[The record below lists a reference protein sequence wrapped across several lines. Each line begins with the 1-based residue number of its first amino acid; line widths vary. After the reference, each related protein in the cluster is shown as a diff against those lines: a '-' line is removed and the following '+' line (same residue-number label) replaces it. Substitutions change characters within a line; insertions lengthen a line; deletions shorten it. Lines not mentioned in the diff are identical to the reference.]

1 MSLILSPTTHVRAGA
16 GQRTN
21 RITAGLLA
29 SACFA
34 ATNLVLAAGAGAS
47 DYTLGGGAPVA
58 INPAFDP
65 FLTTGIVNVDEVVNI
80 NANQNSA
87 VTVNTLNGAV
97 NTVNVAAGSTITS
110 PIWGTYQLNNLSNTT
125 LVLDGTIIAA
135 GNGATLDTAFF
146 LNNNTVTVS
155 GAGSIQAGGFGV
167 WARGDAGA
175 ITINGITGGITSG
188 STGILVQSFNGI
200 DFPGT
205 LALLP
210 TAAINIGQ
218 TTPIG
223 NIVAGG
229 DGISVVTT
237 ANLAG
242 DAPINITTQNV
253 TAGGVGISTVGFAA
267 PTSITAPGAISG
279 TTGILSKST
288 TGAIVVD
295 GLGTGTLTGTAVDGA
310 TLTTQG
316 DATVQNYATVEGLR
330 NGIYVLGSA
339 GTTNIQGNGPIT
351 GTTLNGIVVGPSS
364 GNVNIGTVATNGVV
378 TAAANGIWVNNTG
391 AGNNTIVQNNNV
403 TGGNGFFGI
412 LTGTATGTT
421 SIIATAATQGG
432 TAINAI
438 STTGAIILEGQSSG
452 TLTGTT
458 VDGALVQTQG
468 NATVQNFETVTG
480 NRNGI
485 YVLGSAGTTSIQGN
499 GLVGGITGTVLNGIV
514 VGPSTGD
521 VNIGTV
527 ATNGVITGG
536 VNGIW
541 VNNTGAGNTDIV
553 VDQDV
558 TGSLSGGWG
567 ILSTTVNGNN
577 TVTVNAG
584 TVTGNAALE
593 VTTVGSGNVLTTIAA
608 DAIVDGTTWGYVTTT
623 ISGTGVANNSG
634 LIKTTA
640 DTGAA
645 DLAGSGL
652 AVYAKAGDNTVNN
665 LAGGEI
671 TGGITT
677 AGIAFTLNNE
687 AGGVWTPSLANSF
700 GAITDTVNNAGLINI
715 RTGTTVFAGLET
727 LTNLAG
733 GVIDLT
739 YGGTQS
745 TNSLVVGGTFAPL
758 AGSTI
763 IQAFNP
769 ALANNSSFGTD
780 SSSNAKGTA
789 DTILASAVAPGAKS
803 TINLKTVGGAAAVNG
818 LIGTS
823 GSVALVQ
830 GTTFLLDPGKGA
842 SAKFV
847 NSAFYTLVGDPSTG
861 AVKFNLTDAA
871 DGGVFLQWSPNITA
885 ASLGAFGSAVGAS
898 SNRALSKGTA
908 LALASGGLNGVGGFG
923 NSGGP
928 TGGGAAG
935 QVADLAA
942 GGVMS
947 LDSLGSANSGG
958 GGSLKDG
965 GYSGPACP
973 SDGRGSAWAAGDVSS
988 SNSTGGGDGRSN
1000 NLAGGVEANVGDA
1013 ADLGCRRLAVG
1024 VFGFTGDSTN
1034 SWSTGRDK
1042 SSNDGIGAY
1051 LRASSAMGLY
1061 GSLLGAVSWS
1071 DHDLSNLVFNST
1083 ANKNA
1088 TGISGVA
1095 TIGYVARVGG
1105 NASVDLRT
1113 YVAYGNVDGD
1123 GFTDSQGITVSG
1135 SNDDLLTVGA
1145 SAGVYAPIAPS
1156 TQGFVRGGVKWAQ
1169 VDSSITAF
1177 GITQSGTVDE
1187 VSGSVESGF
1196 VAHTSDGVELG
1207 ASGFGEFSD
1216 STTSYGGRAHVGVKF

>member
-1 MSLILSPTTHVRAGA
+1 MSLILSPTSHVRAGA

-21 RITAGLLA
+21 RIKAGLLA

-34 ATNLVLAAGAGAS
+34 ATNLVLATGAQANDVLVGGLPAPDAS
-47 DYTLGGGAPVA
+47 PLFILVTPLNADTV
-58 INPAFDP
+58 
-65 FLTTGIVNVDEVVNI
+65 VNVNTTNI
-80 NANQNSA
+80 TGPNIDGIRVIGFAGTQD
-87 VTVNTLNGAV
+87 VTVDLGKSVTGGLNGIYL
-97 NTVNVAAGSTITS
+97 T
-110 PIWGTYQLNNLSNTT
+110 
-125 LVLDGTIIAA
+125 
-135 GNGATLDTAFF
+135 
-146 LNNNTVTVS
+146 
-155 GAGSIQAGGFGV
+155 
-167 WARGDAGA
+167 
-175 ITINGITGGITSG
+175 
-188 STGILVQSFNGI
+188 
-200 DFPGT
+200 
-205 LALLP
+205 
-210 TAAINIGQ
+210 
-218 TTPIG
+218 
-223 NIVAGG
+223 
-229 DGISVVTT
+229 
-237 ANLAG
+237 
-242 DAPINITTQNV
+242 
-253 TAGGVGISTVGFAA
+253 
-267 PTSITAPGAISG
+267 G
-279 TTGILSKST
+279 TTGSET
-288 TGAIVVD
+288 
-295 GLGTGTLTGTAVDGA
+295 
-310 TLTTQG
+310 
-316 DATVQNYATVEGLR
+316 ATV
-330 NGIYVLGSA
+330 NG
-339 GTTNIQGNGPIT
+339 
-351 GTTLNGIVVGPSS
+351 
-364 GNVNIGTVATNGVV
+364 
-378 TAAANGIWVNNTG
+378 
-391 AGNNTIVQNNNV
+391 NV
-403 TGGNGFFGI
+403 TGGVNGVVLNPGFAALSTG
-412 LTGTATGTT
+412 GTATLNGTGTIEAGTGYGAWLLNNNAPIIIDGPASITSGLSGIVTQSFGVGPT
-421 SIIATAATQGG
+421 SIANVGTVSG
-432 TAINAI
+432 TAGYGIYSRGVGGDLSI
-438 STTGAIILEGQSSG
+438 
-452 TLTGTT
+452 
-458 VDGALVQTQG
+458 
-468 NATVQNFETVTG
+468 QNTG
-480 NRNGI
+480 N
-485 YVLGSAGTTSIQGN
+485 
-499 GLVGGITGTVLNGIV
+499 VGGITGGVDAINAFMFGGNINI
-514 VGPSTGD
+514 GD
-521 VNIGTV
+521 VTK
-527 ATNGVITGG
+527 NGVITGG
-536 VNGIW
+536 VNGIVANTTGVGTITVAADKAVTGTLGYGIW
-541 VNNTGAGNTDIV
+541 TANVTGDQNITTSGPVTGLLSGLYLNSTSGNIVADGKGTGTTIGTGAASTGVTMGSTGNMTVKNYAAITGVTDGVWLVGTTGTANVLNNGPITATTIDGVLIGTTTGAINVKDNTSITGAYGV
-553 VDQDV
+553 VTVGGPTTVDNNGPI
-558 TGSLSGGWG
+558 TGTLGSGVWA
-567 ILSTTVNGNN
+567 TTADGAISVNGNGAITGTGAVSNGVLVTSLGGDVNIGNVTTNGVIKGEWYGIYATDLANGNVAIN
-577 TVTVNAG
+577 TDMA
-584 TVTGNAALE
+584 VTGALVDGIYAASVL
-593 VTTVGSGNVLTTIAA
+593 GNVDVNIFGDTVQGGTYGVVTATLGGTATTNNL
-608 DAIVDGTTWGYVTTT
+608 GT
-623 ISGTGVANNSG
+623 
-634 LIKTTA
+634 IKNIN

-645 DLAGSGL
+645 SDPGL
-652 AVYAKAGDNTVNN
+652 YAYGGLTGINVLNNDGTVIGGIVTGGTSSTINN
-665 LAGGEI
+665 NAGG
-671 TGGITT
+671 T
-677 AGIAFTLNNE
+677 
-687 AGGVWTPSLANSF
+687 WTPNAVVLANSF

-715 RTGTTVFAGLET
+715 RTGLTTFSGLEAFN
-727 LTNLAG
+727 NLSG

-739 YGGTQS
+739 YGGTQA

-769 ALANNSSFGTD
+769 VMANNSSFGTD

-803 TINLKTVGGAAAVNG
+803 TINLTTVGGAAAING

-885 ASLGAFGSAVGAS
+885 ASLGAFGSAVGAATAGGTLGTS
-898 SNRALSKGTA
+898 SAGGSDPALSKGTA
-908 LALASGGLNGVGGFG
+908 LALAAGGLNGVGGFG